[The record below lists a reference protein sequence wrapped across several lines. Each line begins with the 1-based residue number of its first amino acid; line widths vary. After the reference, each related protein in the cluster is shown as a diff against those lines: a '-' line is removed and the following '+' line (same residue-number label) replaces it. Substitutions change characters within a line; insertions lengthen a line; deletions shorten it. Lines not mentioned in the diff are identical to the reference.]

1 MPRLFRNRCLAYN
14 KKMPYPRNSIFL
26 MLCGVF
32 CLITAKPV
40 FAKGSSIGFEIFAKG
55 SYSKN
60 NISAD
65 IISQSVTG
73 TTGLA
78 IGLGSSVRLEARMSL
93 IEGYQNRM
101 ELTNVN
107 GEPWY
112 ATSIHTQSLNYTLGV
127 DIDFLSDKS
136 AFRPFIF
143 IGAGYVENKRTYSFD
158 AHDYEEKRFGVSG
171 NGGLGFRVMLAKS
184 IAFETEGLAVAT
196 GIDKPGPLIDYYLT
210 FGIRLFL

>member
-1 MPRLFRNRCLAYN
+1 
-14 KKMPYPRNSIFL
+14 
-26 MLCGVF
+26 MLCGF
-32 CLITAKPV
+32 LCLFLTNTAQ
-40 FAKGSSIGFEIFAKG
+40 AKGSSVGFEVFAKG

-73 TTGLA
+73 TTGIA
-78 IGLGSSVRLEARMSL
+78 IGLGSAIRLEARMSL
-93 IEGYQNRM
+93 LESYQNRM
-101 ELTNVN
+101 ELTNVD
-107 GEPWY
+107 GQPWY

-158 AHDYEEKRFGVSG
+158 GRDYQEKRFGVSG
-171 NGGLGFRVMLAKS
+171 NGGLGFRVMLAKF

-210 FGIRLFL
+210 FGIRLFF

>member
-1 MPRLFRNRCLAYN
+1 
-14 KKMPYPRNSIFL
+14 
-26 MLCGVF
+26 MLCGLF
-32 CLITAKPV
+32 CFFGTEIAV
-40 FAKGSSIGFEIFAKG
+40 AKGSSIGFEIFAKG

-65 IISQSVTG
+65 IFSQNVTG

-78 IGLGSSVRLEARMSL
+78 IGLGSVIRLEARMSL
-93 IEGYQNRM
+93 LEGYQNRM
-101 ELTNVN
+101 ELTNIEN
-107 GEPWY
+107 EPVY

-127 DIDFLSDKS
+127 DIDFLSEKS

-143 IGAGYVENKRTYSFD
+143 IGAGYVENKRTYSVYG
-158 AHDYEEKRFGVSG
+158 HNYEEKRFGVSG
-171 NGGLGFRVMLAKS
+171 NGGLGFRVMLARF

-210 FGIRLFL
+210 FGIRLFM